1 MPNLI
6 DIYIYIYIYQST
18 MLLLSDFIST
28 VLGIKQK
35 CNAIEEW
42 ETERERESNGRSVF
56 CDIIRV
62 QYFLP
67 LLFVHKANQE
77 KDRNESQ

>member
-1 MPNLI
+1 
-6 DIYIYIYIYQST
+6 
-18 MLLLSDFIST
+18 MLLLSDSITT

-35 CNAIEEW
+35 CTVIEER
-42 ETERERESNGRSVF
+42 EIERESNGRSVV